1 MFTHILLD
9 ILPFLTR
16 LSKVFQSESA
26 DFSKMVP
33 MVTSTIGAFR
43 DMKESSCM
51 YVDAL
56 DEFVECDGDR
66 VLYKSER
73 VVRNQLMRM

>member
-1 MFTHILLD
+1 MHTA
-9 ILPFLTR
+9 P
-16 LSKVFQSESA
+16 
-26 DFSKMVP
+26 
-33 MVTSTIGAFR
+33 G
-43 DMKESSCM
+43 M